1 VLGITLGGCFTAQ
14 SGPFESAIPVSG
26 LVCNGLGRDIPTVN
40 QIRTYVVQSG
50 GRPLY
55 NFLVDLIQPDVSLRG
70 IIIPLAG
77 VVEIDDV
84 ADMVAFIASDAA
96 RDYHGAFINID
107 NGITVG

>member
-1 VLGITLGGCFTAQ
+1 M
-14 SGPFESAIPVSG
+14 
-26 LVCNGLGRDIPTVN
+26 N
-40 QIRTYVVQSG
+40 QIRAYVVQSG

-55 NFLVDLIQPDVSLRG
+55 KFLADLIQQDVSLRG
-70 IIIPLAG
+70 FIIPLVG

-107 NGITVG
+107 NRITVG